1 MPRSEGSDVD
11 DALPLGA
18 AVEPETPAPAPP
30 DTEPDADG
38 PLVGLSA
45 VTLPDP
51 VVGLSAVMLPDPLV
65 GLSAVMLPDPVVGLS
80 AVTLPDPLAPPD
92 VDEPTLGVAVAEL
105 LPGIVEGVVPGE
117 ALGLLTL
124 AWASRLHRS
133 KSAWLGDDDWA
144 NARVPA
150 ASRVPAE
157 IKAATCL
164 TVIMWSSSNGFWERR
179 ALPCGHQNRLQAKCQ
194 RNGVECPQSAAETRG

>member
-38 PLVGLSA
+38 PLA
-45 VTLPDP
+45 
-51 VVGLSAVMLPDPLV
+51 GLSAVMLPDPVV

-92 VDEPTLGVAVAEL
+92 VDEPTLGVAVAELL

-194 RNGVECPQSAAETRG
+194 RNGVECPDSAA